1 MNDNNVN
8 KLITESI
15 LKLGSIVSSDYHNE
29 DPFWEDTDYL
39 EHRKNCNLVLNGS
52 GAPNIVEKDFI
63 SFIDSWGDVVEDSGI
78 HVISNNDC
86 SICCACGKYQNVEV
100 RYDRD
105 YITILR
111 DVLE

>member
-8 KLITESI
+8 KLIAESI

-52 GAPNIVEKDFI
+52 GAPTVPKSAVPEIFDDNYDNSQEENQEENQ
-63 SFIDSWGDVVEDSGI
+63 ED
-78 HVISNNDC
+78 
-86 SICCACGKYQNVEV
+86 
-100 RYDRD
+100 
-105 YITILR
+105 
-111 DVLE
+111 